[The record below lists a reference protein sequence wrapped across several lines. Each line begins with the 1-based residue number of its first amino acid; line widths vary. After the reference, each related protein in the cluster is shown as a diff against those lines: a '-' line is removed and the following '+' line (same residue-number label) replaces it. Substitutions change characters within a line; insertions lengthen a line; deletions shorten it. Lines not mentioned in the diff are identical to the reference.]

1 MADFETKLR
10 WLSERGD
17 PVGAEELIE
26 RIEADLAGDPLVIVT
41 KRREGTLMTKT
52 QQTPTTTQPG
62 RYRGPA
68 WAVAAFAAVLAVAAM
83 YLAFSNTGDQVA
95 DTPPPPTTV
104 APDVETLTD
113 LEVIQAGVE
122 ALYSGN
128 AERAVEIFGI
138 EDGDDEAQK
147 RFDDLI
153 RREAA
158 FQAAIGGRL
167 TLDCTEEVNSPGVFT
182 CNVPYEN
189 AITDAVGGE
198 SPGVPYRVVVRNGV
212 ITEFG
217 IPHHIVQGWTHEF
230 EMGDHMGDVASFLR
244 QEVEGAGACRDDP
257 RTPECA
263 RLIMDHLDEWAA
275 WCGQLGLVG
284 CDNPAP
290 TSFRDS
296 EGTFLDGGVTFAA
309 ALAVA

>member
-1 MADFETKLR
+1 VADFETKLR

-26 RIEADLAGDPLVIVT
+26 RIEADLAGDPLVVVT

-52 QQTPTTTQPG
+52 RQPAKTGQPT
-62 RYRGPA
+62 RYRGAA
-68 WAVAAFAAVLAVAAM
+68 WAVAAFVAVLAVGAL

-122 ALYSGN
+122 ALYSGD
-128 AERAVEIFGI
+128 AERAVELFGI

-147 RFDDLI
+147 RLDDLI

-167 TLDCTEEVNSPGVFT
+167 PVDCTEEVNAPGVFT

-198 SPGVPYRVVVRNGV
+198 SPGWPYRVVVQGGV

-217 IPHHIVQGWTHEF
+217 IPHHIEQGFTHEF
-230 EMGDHMGDVASFLR
+230 EMGDHMGAVTSFLIG
-244 QEVEGAGACRDDP
+244 EVEGSEGCLSHSSPDDP
-257 RTPECA
+257 FSSPDDPVARRARTPECA

-275 WCGQLGLVG
+275 WCGQLGLTG
-284 CDNPAP
+284 CDN
-290 TSFRDS
+290 
-296 EGTFLDGGVTFAA
+296 
-309 ALAVA
+309 